1 MGILSTK
8 EKQEII
14 QEKIKQAYEFFGKHC
29 ETKDDLDAR
38 VKKFFSLSERKYL
51 DDKEIENYYQ
61 KYLDLYYEKIK
72 LEKDQNYYVTPSC
85 PNTARTQASDYQEKY
100 DEFLANLLKT
110 HEEELMSL
118 RLAFQMEEEN
128 KMKENAEKLKI
139 MCDQFQDKIEK
150 IEKEAKIEKDNMKK
164 KQKEIEDNFQ
174 RKIELINK
182 QFKEERDNEK
192 KRELEEKKKLLEEQ
206 KKKENQIKSLYKEK
220 LKRFIDD
227 KLQEI
232 KNTFKQEENN
242 FCMKEILKF
251 DKEKIKS
258 TIKQFLKTEKLIDF
272 IIKQLK
278 LYAETM
284 KDSNKKIEHL
294 NIVLVGPSGVGKST
308 LINAVL
314 KPQQNC
320 ITGFGKPQTRNT
332 EYIESEAFPF
342 LRLADSQGIE
352 RDENLGV
359 NSVYEKIKKFI
370 ETQIEN
376 KDSDKFIHCIWYCW
390 TGVRLEQSEII
401 LLKKLSEQY
410 TLENLP
416 VIIVYTKAIDP
427 KEIEKAKKYIKEELK
442 LDNCFIEVLAEEKH
456 VNVDNK
462 EMLIKP
468 FNLDKLREQS
478 VKLAKSAIKSS
489 CYQGLIEDIKER
501 INNKIKDIMVKLK
514 EKIKKDKVSIL
525 KNFEKNYNIDELYN
539 QTIYIILNSLYKY
552 SLLKHDINIDNYD
565 KFGIRLGDMEFSF
578 SNSSLYIIKD
588 FVMQYFQEC
597 YNSYND
603 NLTNFLKKH
612 TENLNN
618 EIIEFRNQFNFN
630 HDFLLTNIQ
639 TTFDIKCSLKKEMKD
654 NILEMSR
661 KAVLKNSFNYITDP
675 LIEKIGEYF
684 IELYGQGIEQK
695 SFINYASSIV
705 KISFEDIEK
714 KINEFNKLAKN
725 EENKDNQEPAPN
737 NNLKDSVKNDVI
749 DLFTLENEN

>member
-1 MGILSTK
+1 MGLLSTK

-14 QEKIKQAYEFFGKHC
+14 QDRIKQAYELFGRHC
-29 ETKDDLDAR
+29 ETKDDLEAR
-38 VKKFFSLSERKYL
+38 VNQFFSSSEKKYL
-51 DDKEIENYYQ
+51 DDKEIQNFYQ

-72 LEKDQNYYVTPSC
+72 LEKIPKCDLTPSGL
-85 PNTARTQASDYQEKY
+85 NTNRSCVSNYQETY

-118 RLAFQMEEEN
+118 RLAFQLEEEN
-128 KMKENAEKLKI
+128 KMKENAEKLKN
-139 MCDQFQDKIEK
+139 MCDQFQDKLEK
-150 IEKEAKIEKDNMKK
+150 IEKEAKIEKENMKK

-192 KRELEEKKKLLEEQ
+192 KRQLEEKKKLLEEQ
-206 KKKENQIKSLYKEK
+206 KKNETQIKNLYKEK
-220 LKRFIDD
+220 LKKFIDS

-232 KNTFKQEENN
+232 SSSFKQEENN

-251 DKEKIKS
+251 DKEKIKT
-258 TIKQFLKTEKLIDF
+258 TIKEFLKTERIVDF

-314 KPQQNC
+314 KPQRNC
-320 ITGFGKPQTRNT
+320 LTSFGKPQTRNT
-332 EYIESEAFPF
+332 EYIESEAVPF

-359 NSVYEKIKKFI
+359 NAVYGKIKKFI
-370 ETQIEN
+370 QTQIDN
-376 KDSDKFIHCIWYCW
+376 KDCDKFIHCIWYCW
-390 TGVRLEQSEII
+390 TGVRLEESEIL

-456 VNVDNK
+456 VNVDNTEK
-462 EMLIKP
+462 IIKP
-468 FNLDKLREQS
+468 FNLDKLRDQS
-478 VKLAKSAIKSS
+478 VKLAKDAIKSS
-489 CYQGLIEDIKER
+489 CYQGLIEDMKER
-501 INNKIKDIMVKLK
+501 INIKIDDIMVKLK
-514 EKIKKDKVSIL
+514 EKINKDKVNIL
-525 KNFEKNYNIDELYN
+525 KNFEKNYDAEELYK
-539 QTIYIILNSLYKY
+539 QTVHIILNSLYRY
-552 SLLKHDINIDNYD
+552 LLLKHDINIDNYD
-565 KFGIRLGDMEFSF
+565 KFGIRLGKMDFSF
-578 SNSSLYIIKD
+578 SNSSLGVIKD
-588 FVMQYFQEC
+588 FVMKYFQEC
-597 YNSYND
+597 LNSYND
-603 NLTNFLKKH
+603 NLTKFLKKN

-618 EIIEFRNQFNFN
+618 DIIEFRSQFNFN
-630 HDFLLTNIQ
+630 NDFLLSNSQ
-639 TTFDIKCSLKKEMKD
+639 TTFDIKCSLTKQLKD
-654 NILEMSR
+654 CILEMSR

-684 IELYGQGIEQK
+684 IELYGQGIKQN
-695 SFINYASSIV
+695 SFIQYASNIV
-705 KISFEDIEK
+705 KINFEDIEK
-714 KINEFNKLAKN
+714 KINEFNKLTEN
-725 EENKDNQEPAPN
+725 EENKDNQEAAPRE
-737 NNLKDSVKNDVI
+737 NLKNSVRNDVY
-749 DLFTLENEN
+749 DLFTQETQI